1 MPLEQGRADVCG
13 QSTNSTFLVKTMA
26 IFEVFKDVKKEYRW
40 RLKASNGKIIADS
53 GEGYVAKADC
63 EHGIELVKKE
73 AASAKIEDKS
83 GKG

>member
-1 MPLEQGRADVCG
+1 MA
-13 QSTNSTFLVKTMA
+13 TFE
-26 IFEVFKDVKKEYRW
+26 IFKDAKKEFRW

-73 AASAKIEDKS
+73 AASAEVKDS
-83 GKG
+83 S

>member
-1 MPLEQGRADVCG
+1 
-13 QSTNSTFLVKTMA
+13 MA
-26 IFEVFKDVKKEYRW
+26 TFEVFKDVKKEFRW

-73 AASAKIEDKS
+73 APAAKVEDKS
-83 GKG
+83 GKS